1 MKTGL
6 FLSRDDGRISEAIDV
21 DSLVGHFSHLSVAKV
36 YDNFFRYSDHRDIL
50 KMVDEN
56 GLDAVVLAGNSP
68 KYFDTVRDGRLILE
82 GLKSRGINENKIA
95 FANIKEQ
102 GALAHG
108 GENGEV
114 TRKARLLIDVAL
126 TKVEMCH
133 RVKSM
138 MVTPRKSVLVIG
150 TTPGGIIAAREL
162 LEKDYRVYLVERET
176 AIREHAGIEAD
187 ILPGLTAVQ
196 MSDRADILLQTE
208 IEDVSGWCGEYSVVL
223 NTQAGREEIKVGGI
237 ILSVGNDAEWIGKLR
252 PKMQLDIDHEG
263 LLRGK
268 QKSNL
273 IGETREPGFWFI
285 PFRENGDFLAAET
298 SAASVAVVSLT
309 ALLDRTE
316 IEHSV
321 LISEVDEAVCG
332 GCGTCVKTC
341 AFSASSMDLTRK
353 LSVIDTM
360 RCKGCG
366 NCVVACPTGARDLV
380 SYPEKFILEAIESMS
395 QAELD
400 SSEPRVLAILCN
412 GCGYP
417 AADAAGRFAIQAP
430 EFKYS
435 TNVLPIQVEC
445 GGNIDTLC
453 ILKAFSR
460 GFDGVALTVCRDGH
474 CYHVVGNTDMERRI
488 GLFREVLRSRNID
501 AERLRVINVSPHEG
515 ELFSREIRSF
525 CDELKSTRCEEGRP

>member
-6 FLSRDDGRISEAIDV
+6 FLSRDDGKISEAIDV
-21 DSLVGHFSHLSVAKV
+21 DSLAGHFSHLPVAKV

-50 KMVDEN
+50 KTVDEN
-56 GLDAVVLAGNSP
+56 GLDAVVLAGDSP
-68 KYFDTVRDGRLILE
+68 KYYDTVRDGRLILE

-114 TRKARLLIDVAL
+114 TQKAQLLIDVAL
-126 TKVEMCH
+126 AKVEMCH

-138 MVTPRKSVLVIG
+138 RVTPRRSVLVIG

-162 LEKDYRVYLVERET
+162 LEKDYRVYLVEREA

-223 NTQAGREEIKVGGI
+223 DTQTGREEIKVGGI
-237 ILSVGNDAEWIGKLR
+237 ILSVGDDAEWIGKLR

-273 IGETREPGFWFI
+273 IGETREPGIWFI
-285 PFRENGDFLAAET
+285 PFREDGDFLAAET

-309 ALLDRTE
+309 ALLDRNE

-380 SYPEKFILEAIESMS
+380 SYPEKFILEAIEIMS
-395 QAELD
+395 RAELD
-400 SSEPRVLAILCN
+400 DSEPRVLALLCN

-417 AADAAGRFAIQAP
+417 AADAAGRSAIQAP
-430 EFKYS
+430 ELKYS
-435 TNVLPIQVEC
+435 THVLPIQVEC
-445 GGNIDTLC
+445 GGNIDTLY

-515 ELFSREIRSF
+515 ELFSSEIRSF
-525 CDELKSTRCEEGRP
+525 CDELKSMRCEEGRP